1 MPRRHTKIKSKK
13 SFPWIWVFISTL
25 ILVLVGGGIWWS
37 QSPTE
42 SGPGESGPR
51 LAFDQEKVDLGRQ
64 PLDKTVRAQFKI
76 TNTGDR
82 TLTLDA
88 SAPVRAIE
96 GC

>member
-1 MPRRHTKIKSKK
+1 MSKSHAMIKPKK
-13 SFPWIWVFISTL
+13 SFPWIWVFISAL
-25 ILVLVGGGIWWS
+25 ILVLVGAGIWWS
-37 QSPTE
+37 QRPTE
-42 SGPGESGPR
+42 SSPGEIGPR

-64 PLDKTVRAQFKI
+64 PLDKMVRAEFKI
-76 TNTGDR
+76 SNSGDR

>member
-1 MPRRHTKIKSKK
+1 MSRRYAKTKPKK
-13 SFPWIWVFISTL
+13 SFPWIWILISTCV
-25 ILVLVGGGIWWS
+25 LVLIGTVVWWS

-64 PLDKTVRAQFKI
+64 PLDKPVRAQFKI
-76 TNTGDR
+76 TNIGDR

>member
-1 MPRRHTKIKSKK
+1 MSRRHAKTTPKK
-13 SFPWIWVFISTL
+13 SFPWIWVFISTV
-25 ILVLVGGGIWWS
+25 ILVLVGAGIWWS
-37 QSPTE
+37 QSPNE
-42 SGPGESGPR
+42 SGQGEIGPR

>member
-1 MPRRHTKIKSKK
+1 MSRRHAKTPSKK

-25 ILVLVGGGIWWS
+25 MLILVGTAIWWS

-42 SGPGESGPR
+42 SGPGEIGPR
-51 LAFDQEKVDLGRQ
+51 LAFDQEKLDLGRR
-64 PLDKTVRAQFKI
+64 PLDKTVRAEFKI